1 MGGVL
6 KYLLASAGLA
16 FMFVR
21 QPLVGELQPTTMGWF
36 SQENVFAMDI
46 YANTPARTARR
57 FESGTPAIPSIYAGL
72 AICERLGWLRPS
84 MRSADYPGLKPIFR
98 N

>member
-57 FESGTPAIPSIYAGL
+57 FESGTPAIPSIYARLAGIGL
-72 AICERLGWLRPS
+72 I
-84 MRSADYPGLKPIFR
+84 RSADYPGLKPIFR